1 MGSFSFYF
9 YLKIILLI
17 CFIFAISYFNTY
29 MSAIKES
36 FSSSNKPIIL
46 LGDSILKNNAYA
58 SDGKG
63 IDDLLLER
71 NEETY
76 CYAVDNSNI
85 VDIYRQINEIP
96 IDLNKPSTTI
106 FLSAGGNDILNHY
119 HEDHQGSGDIND
131 TSVLSTIFAAYKKM
145 IKAIRAKMNQVKIVL
160 LDIYYPDNNKYI
172 QYHPIIK
179 EWNNLIYEYANNPLN
194 SINDV
199 LKVSGMLTQND
210 DFTLSIEPSSSG
222 GSKIANSILNFY

>member
-1 MGSFSFYF
+1 MNYF
-9 YLKIILLI
+9 YLKVCLLI

-29 MSAIKES
+29 MNSKPIRET
-36 FSSSNKPIIL
+36 FSSSNNRTFVL

-71 NEETY
+71 NKQTY
-76 CYAVDNSNI
+76 SYAVDNSNI
-85 VDIYRQINEIP
+85 VDVYNQINEIP
-96 IDLNKPSTTI
+96 VDLNTPSTTI

-119 HEDHQGSGDIND
+119 HESGGDIRD

-145 IKAIRAKMNQVKIVL
+145 IKAIRAKMNQCNLVL
-160 LDIYYPDNNKYI
+160 LDIYYPDNTKYT
-172 QYHPIIK
+172 QYHPIIS
-179 EWNNLIYEYANNPLN
+179 EWNKLIYDYADQQSNN
-194 SINDV
+194 INTV
-199 LKVSGMLTQND
+199 LRVSRMLTQND

-222 GSKIANSILNFY
+222 GLKIADSILNSY

>member
-1 MGSFSFYF
+1 MNYF
-9 YLKIILLI
+9 YLKVCLLI

-29 MSAIKES
+29 MNSKPIRET
-36 FSSSNKPIIL
+36 FSSSNNRTFVL

-71 NEETY
+71 NKQTY
-76 CYAVDNSNI
+76 SYAVDNSSV
-85 VDIYRQINEIP
+85 VDVYNQINEIP
-96 IDLNKPSTTI
+96 IDLNTPSTII

-119 HEDHQGSGDIND
+119 KESGGDISD

-145 IKAIRAKMNQVKIVL
+145 IKAIRAKMNQCKFVI
-160 LDIYYPDNNKYI
+160 LDIYYPDNTKYT
-172 QYHPIIK
+172 QYHPIIS
-179 EWNNLIYEYANNPLN
+179 EWNKLIYDYENQPSNN
-194 SINDV
+194 INTV
-199 LKVSGMLTQND
+199 LRVSRMLTQND

-222 GSKIANSILNFY
+222 GLKIADSILNSY